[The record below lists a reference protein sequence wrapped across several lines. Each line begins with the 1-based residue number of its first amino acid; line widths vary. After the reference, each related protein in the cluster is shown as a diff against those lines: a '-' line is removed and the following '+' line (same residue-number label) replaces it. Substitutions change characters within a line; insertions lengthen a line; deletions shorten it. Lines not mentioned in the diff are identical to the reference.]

1 MEEASDHLYRVL
13 DKNLA
18 RSNKLGDWTAPD
30 IVKFEY
36 WDVRY
41 NLPHYVMSG
50 IDETIA
56 YLVEKFKIKGSL
68 TDKEKF
74 SFFFHLKDEL
84 IRVSEM
90 ERSGQA
96 SLVSQMT
103 SSKGKS
109 KIKPSPRRKQFP
121 EVMELALL
129 SGKDPIKAAAI
140 KRLPYEDVWEM
151 LLAIAIE
158 REDEYPTG

>member
-1 MEEASDHLYRVL
+1 MEEASGHLYRVL
-13 DKNLA
+13 DKNLE
-18 RSNKLGDWTAPD
+18 RSNKLGNWTAPD

-56 YLVEKFKIKGSL
+56 YLVEKFKIKGKL

-84 IRVSEM
+84 VRVSEM

-96 SLVSQMT
+96 SLVSQMPRT
-103 SSKGKS
+103 KSKA
-109 KIKPSPRRKQFP
+109 KIKPSPRRQTFP
-121 EVMELALL
+121 EIMELDLL
-129 SGKDPIKAAAI
+129 AKEDPEKAQRIK
-140 KRLPYEDVWEM
+140 KMPYDEVWET
-151 LLAIAIE
+151 LLAIAIK